1 MNYYLYCVICS
12 DETIYTGTTNNV
24 VKRIKTHNAG
34 KGAKYTR
41 YRRPVQLIFV
51 QSWASKSQALRAEY
65 AFKQLTRQQ
74 KQAYIKQNEQ
84 LNLKDTFLPLLN

>member
-1 MNYYLYCVICS
+1 MKYYLYCVICS